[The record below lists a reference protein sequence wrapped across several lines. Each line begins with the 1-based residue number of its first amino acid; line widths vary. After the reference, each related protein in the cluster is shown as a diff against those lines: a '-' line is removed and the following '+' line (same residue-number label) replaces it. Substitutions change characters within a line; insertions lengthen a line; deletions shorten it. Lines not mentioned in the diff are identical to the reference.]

1 MFSFVAIFI
10 IGVLA
15 GIFGTLGAINKH
27 REYIAGVSLE
37 LSERERK
44 FAEKRAEKRAEFERE
59 WSDGSRASRRRF
71 SMSESGDKPVD
82 RCSS

>member
-1 MFSFVAIFI
+1 MFGTVIVFI

-15 GIFGTLGAINKH
+15 GVFGTTAAINKH
-27 REYIAGVSLE
+27 REYIAGLMRE

-44 FAEKRAEKRAEFERE
+44 FKEKREKFERE

-71 SMSESGDKPVD
+71 RMSESGDKPVD
-82 RCSS
+82 RRSS